1 MISNNIFSLY
11 YLGKR
16 LSSDAAYSPFG
27 TKLQKLINKV
37 CIISM
42 DCGKNMG
49 KLPYFVGDKNVV
61 QNAQRTA
68 QNFSGFVK

>member
-1 MISNNIFSLY
+1 
-11 YLGKR
+11 LGKR

-49 KLPYFVGDKNVV
+49 ELPYFVDGKSIV
-61 QNAQRTA
+61 QNAQRIE
-68 QNFSGFVK
+68 